1 MSYGSAEEPPPTV
14 AARRGWRLGQANL
27 VRIKRRQLQAVISRL
42 LESRTV
48 VARRDGK
55 LHELFPIGI
64 PSREGEALRAWVRR
78 EAAAST
84 IEVGLGYGIS
94 ALFICDGLLANR
106 HRNAWHVALDPNQS
120 AGFSDV
126 GLQVVDEAGAAGM
139 LEFHSE
145 RSEIALPRFLS
156 SGRSFDLAFIDGN
169 HRFEGVFL
177 DLMYLGRLVRGGGVI
192 VLDDY
197 QLPSVKTAVR
207 FCLSNLGWG
216 LEEEGAADELHH
228 WAVLRTPDAPRERN
242 FDHFIDF

>member
-1 MSYGSAEEPPPTV
+1 MRSE
-14 AARRGWRLGQANL
+14 
-27 VRIKRRQLQAVISRL
+27 RQQLEGVISRL

-78 EAAAST
+78 EAAVST

-94 ALFICDGLLANR
+94 TLFICDGLLANG
-106 HRNAWHVALDPNQS
+106 HPNARHVALDPNQS
-120 AGFSDV
+120 EGFSDV

-139 LEFHSE
+139 LEFHAE

-169 HRFEGVFL
+169 HRFEAVFL
-177 DLMYLGRLVRGGGVI
+177 DLIYLGRLVRGGGVI

-197 QLPSVKTAVR
+197 QLPSVQKAVR

-228 WAVLRTPDAPRERN
+228 WAVLRTPATPRERN